1 MNNKY
6 QNKFLLEGH
15 LGANANKSPKCFMG
29 SIYHRKD
36 GKAITMAK
44 FKAFGGVV
52 AKLVAIPPHTL
63 ISVTGAFAPVEGY
76 TDKKGVFHQ
85 PEMILVVSDVKVLEQ
100 PKTKE
105 QLVKEAAQKDAA
117 LAAQAAEIAALKAA
131 LVAQQGVTASPQQ
144 NVEMAQPVKEEPK
157 VEVQPEKVVL
167 KPIAPEE
174 VGPLVNFQGA
184 TEMAPS
190 EPEIV
195 EDINPAEL
203 LPPPGFEEH
212 VDNAEMQAI
221 VDPQEPQ
228 VVQPTQTKK
237 GLPSLKFFE
246 EIPAGIFNMKM
257 TKTSTAVK
265 AEEKITVPDQPV
277 EYKKECPFA

>member
-6 QNKFLLEGH
+6 QNNFLLEGH
-15 LGANANKSPKCFMG
+15 LGANVNKSSKCFMG

-52 AKLVAIPPHTL
+52 AKLAAITPHTL

-131 LVAQQGVTASPQQ
+131 LAAQQNGVTVSPEK
-144 NVEMAQPVKEEPK
+144 NT
-157 VEVQPEKVVL
+157 EVVMQSEKVVL
-167 KPIAPEE
+167 QPIAPEE
-174 VGPLVNFQGA
+174 VWPLVNFKG

-190 EPEIV
+190 EPEIM
-195 EDINPAEL
+195 EDINPMEL
-203 LPPPGFEEH
+203 LPPVGYEEH
-212 VDNAEMQAI
+212 TANAEMQQA
-221 VDPQEPQ
+221 VVAPQPQ
-228 VVQPTQTKK
+228 VVKTIQTRK
-237 GLPSLKFFE
+237 GLPALPSFN
-246 EIPAGIFNMKM
+246 EIPAGIFNVKM
-257 TKTSTAVK
+257 GTKSTAVK
-265 AEEKITVPDQPV
+265 AEENNSVEFDQPT

>member
-52 AKLVAIPPHTL
+52 AKLVAISPHTL

-131 LVAQQGVTASPQQ
+131 LAAQQNGVTVSPEK
-144 NVEMAQPVKEEPK
+144 NT
-157 VEVQPEKVVL
+157 EVVMQSEKVVL
-167 KPIAPEE
+167 QPIAPEE
-174 VGPLVNFQGA
+174 VGPLVNFEG
-184 TEMAPS
+184 TETMAPQ
-190 EPEIV
+190 EPEI
-195 EDINPAEL
+195 EDINQMEL
-203 LPPPGFEEH
+203 IPPIGYEEY
-212 VDNAEMQAI
+212 VANAEIHEIAT
-221 VDPQEPQ
+221 VAPQPQ
-228 VVQPTQTKK
+228 QVAKTIQNKK
-237 GLPSLKFFE
+237 GLPGLKSYN
-246 EIPAGIFNMKM
+246 EIPAGVFNVSMA
-257 TKTSTAVK
+257 TPAVK
-265 AEEKITVPDQPV
+265 AEEEKVVVSDQPT

>member
-131 LVAQQGVTASPQQ
+131 LAAQQGVTTSPQQ
-144 NVEMAQPVKEEPK
+144 NVEVVAQS
-157 VEVQPEKVVL
+157 EKVVL
-167 KPIAPEE
+167 QPVAPEE
-174 VGPLVNFQGA
+174 VGPLVQFQGA
-184 TEMAPS
+184 TEMTPS
-190 EPEIV
+190 EPEV
-195 EDINPAEL
+195 MEDINPMEL
-203 LPPPGFEEH
+203 IPPVGFEEH
-212 VDNAEMQAI
+212 QAINAEMQTAA
-221 VDPQEPQ
+221 VAPQPQ
-228 VVQPTQTKK
+228 KVVKTTETKK
-237 GLPSLKFFE
+237 GLPGLKSFN
-246 EIPAGIFNMKM
+246 EIPAGIFNKSMA
-257 TKTSTAVK
+257 STAVK
-265 AEEKITVPDQPV
+265 AEEETTVSDQPV
-277 EYKKECPFA
+277 EYKKECPFT